1 MHTPVQR
8 QGAVPASK
16 NRKDQTMSFIDPR
29 TTRFLGRD
37 SLSDNQLRSIA
48 PSIFAPDKHISR
60 SDRYAYIPTSDVVD
74 GMRANG
80 FEPVFA
86 KQGNS
91 RIEGKAG
98 YTKHLIRFRHQS
110 EAVVSRR
117 IGGLYPEVVVV
128 NAHDGTSAYKVMAGL
143 MRLICLNGMVVADRD
158 LTSISVPHKGDVMG
172 QVIDG
177 SYQVLSESRQAVEAA
192 DTWAGI
198 TLDRDE
204 QMAMAEAAHVIR
216 FADADGNLET
226 PIAPGQLL
234 QVRRR
239 EDEGVDLWHTTN
251 RIQENVIRGGL
262 TAWGRDANNRPR
274 RTTTREVKGIDADV
288 KINRA
293 LWLLTE
299 RMAALK
305 AA

>member
-1 MHTPVQR
+1 
-8 QGAVPASK
+8 
-16 NRKDQTMSFIDPR
+16 MSFISPR

-37 SLSDNQLRSIA
+37 VLSNEELRSVA
-48 PSIFAPDKHISR
+48 PSIFATDKHTSR
-60 SDRYAYIPTSDVVD
+60 SDRYAYIPTSEVID

-91 RIEGKAG
+91 RVEGKADF
-98 YTKHLIRFRHQS
+98 TKHLIRFRHQG
-110 EAVVSRR
+110 EDIAIRR
-117 IGGLYPEVVVV
+117 IGGIYPEVVVV
-128 NAHDGTSAYKVMAGL
+128 NSHDGTSAYKVMAGL

-158 LTSISVPHKGDVMG
+158 LTSVTVQHKGDVMG
-172 QVIDG
+172 QVIEG

-192 DTWAGI
+192 DTWAGV
-198 TLDRDE
+198 TLNRDE
-204 QMAMAEAAHVIR
+204 QMIMAEAARVIR
-216 FADADGNLET
+216 FADAEGNIDT
-226 PIAPGQLL
+226 PIQAGQLL
-234 QVRRR
+234 RIRRR
-239 EDEGVDLWHTTN
+239 EDEGADLWRTAN

-274 RTTTREVKGIDADV
+274 RTTTREVKGIDSDV

-299 RMAALK
+299 RMAQLK
-305 AA
+305 SAA